1 MRRRGRVPALAAA
14 LAAAALAQALCFL
27 ARGPHGQK
35 WLRTNAARSRTRLWQ
50 AAHGKDSSS
59 WVLPR
64 VDKDTD
70 YFIEGRADGYA
81 FLQTSETLYIFAPVP
96 PKEDGGEG
104 EKTKCA
110 FELSE
115 EGTHVRFDVAG
126 STIMQGKLAG
136 GVKVGTEIWMIE
148 DAPDGRKYVIAEVD
162 KMTPGEVFTS
172 VIAPEVE
179 FLGDY
184 SQPTVTL
191 SGLSPEQQ
199 DTTVEETLRHLQMQ
213 RGSLH
218 ESADDHRAEN
228 GNVLTVSLEGFEL
241 QPDGLRGAPLDIGAA
256 AGTKFELGGGQFLPE
271 VHEQLVG
278 MTKGEERDVK
288 VTLKRGDMGG
298 QQIICAVTCQQIE
311 EQDLPELNDDF
322 AKEVKRA
329 EQMTLAATEEG
340 VPWEEQGQAETFT
353 VDDLREEI
361 AKEIRMAAQQQEQE
375 SVQAQLEES
384 LLKIADVKC
393 EWAGLDSQ
401 KQGMDGKILDAAA
414 LEMEEV
420 KSAVYHA
427 LIEKEGLHSLV
438 DQDKV
443 NRQTWHALGTPK
455 DDDQLAEVG
464 SDPAREFQE
473 AHRKTLRRHER
484 EAALTW
490 LEERAKVVSAA

>member
-1 MRRRGRVPALAAA
+1 M
-14 LAAAALAQALCFL
+14 
-27 ARGPHGQK
+27 
-35 WLRTNAARSRTRLWQ
+35 
-50 AAHGKDSSS
+50 
-59 WVLPR
+59 LPR

-81 FLQTSETLYIFAPVP
+81 FMQTSETLYIFAPVP

-115 EGTHVRFDVAG
+115 DGTDVRFDVAG
-126 STIMQGKLAG
+126 STVMQGKMAG
-136 GVKVGTEIWMIE
+136 GIKVGTEIWMIE
-148 DAPDGRKYVIAEVD
+148 DAPGGIKYVIAEVD

-184 SQPTVTL
+184 SQLAVKL
-191 SGLSPEQQ
+191 SSLSPEQQ
-199 DTTVEETLRHLQMQ
+199 ETTVEETLRHLQIQ
-213 RGSLH
+213 RGFLH
-218 ESADDHRAEN
+218 ESADDHCAEN
-228 GNVLTVSLEGFEL
+228 GNVLTVSLQGFEL
-241 QPDGLRGAPLDIGAA
+241 GPDGLRGAPLDIGAA
-256 AGTKFELGGGQFLPE
+256 TGTKFELGSGEFLPE

-288 VTLKRGDMGG
+288 VTMKRGDMGG

-311 EQDLPELNDDF
+311 EQDLPDLNDDF
-322 AKEVKRA
+322 AKEVKLA
-329 EQMTLAATEEG
+329 EQMTLAATEDG
-340 VPWEEQGQAETFT
+340 VPWEEQGQAKTFT

-384 LLKIADVKC
+384 LLTIAEVKC

-401 KQGMDGKILDAAA
+401 KQGLEGKTLDGA
-414 LEMEEV
+414 LLEREEV

-427 LIEKEGLHSLV
+427 FVEKEGLRSLV
-438 DQDKV
+438 DHEKV
-443 NRQTWHALGTPK
+443 KAQTWHAMGTPK
-455 DDDQLAEVG
+455 DDDQFSEIG
-464 SDPAREFQE
+464 TDHDRDFQE
-473 AHRKTLRRHER
+473 NHRKVLRRHER
-484 EAALTW
+484 EAVLGW
-490 LEERAKVVSAA
+490 LEERAQVASAAS

>member
-1 MRRRGRVPALAAA
+1 
-14 LAAAALAQALCFL
+14 
-27 ARGPHGQK
+27 
-35 WLRTNAARSRTRLWQ
+35 
-50 AAHGKDSSS
+50 
-59 WVLPR
+59 

-81 FLQTSETLYIFAPVP
+81 FMQTSETLYIFAPVP
-96 PKEDGGEG
+96 QKEDGGEG

-115 EGTHVRFDVAG
+115 DGTHVRFDVAG
-126 STIMQGKLAG
+126 TTIMQGKFAG

-148 DAPDGRKYVIAEVD
+148 DAPGGIKYVIAEVD

-172 VIAPEVE
+172 VVAPEVE
-179 FLGDY
+179 FVGDY
-184 SQPTVTL
+184 SHPAVTL
-191 SGLSPEQQ
+191 SSLSLEQQ
-199 DTTVEETLRHLQMQ
+199 ETTVEETLRHLQIQ
-213 RGSLH
+213 RGLLH
-218 ESADDHRAEN
+218 ESADDHCAEN
-228 GNVLTVSLEGFEL
+228 GNVLTVSLQGFEL
-241 QPDGLRGAPLDIGAA
+241 GPAGVRGAPLDIGAA
-256 AGTKFELGGGQFLPE
+256 ADTKFELGGGHFLPE

-322 AKEVKRA
+322 AKEIKNA
-329 EQMTLAATEEG
+329 EQTTLASTEEG

-384 LLKIADVKC
+384 LLKIAEVKC

-401 KQGMDGKILDAAA
+401 KQGLDGKTLDGAA
-414 LEMEEV
+414 LEREEV

-427 LIEKEGLHSLV
+427 FIEKEGLHSLV

-455 DDDQLAEVG
+455 GDVQLAEVG
-464 SDPAREFQE
+464 ADPAREFQE
-473 AHRKTLRRHER
+473 NHRKVLRRHER
-484 EAALTW
+484 EAVLAW
-490 LEERAKVVSAA
+490 LEERAEVASAA